1 MLYTVF
7 SISFAWCARPV
18 HVPGGSR
25 NSILES
31 SLSAWLSTCFL
42 ARALLRP
49 LSSTVVDTPY
59 RCSSYMW
66 KMHVFGS
73 KITLRTCS
81 EHGTFYMQKTK
92 IITIILLHTQARLVL
107 CVCVVHLAWTL
118 VCCSIGMYRT
128 CDEYHILLLTI
139 GISLLFQ
146 WIDWV
151 TRVRLCDDYDN
162 KPVVNRLEKNW
173 YNWESSGVR
182 NSCVYI
188 LYSIA

>member
-1 MLYTVF
+1 MCTF
-7 SISFAWCARPV
+7 CTCTW
-18 HVPGGSR
+18 GSR
-25 NSILES
+25 NSILDS

-81 EHGTFYMQKTK
+81 ERGTFYIQKTK

-107 CVCVVHLAWTL
+107 CVCCAPGLDTGASLDRHVLYMWWISYSTADHWYFIIISMNWL
-118 VCCSIGMYRT
+118 SHT
-128 CDEYHILLLTI
+128 CAFVWWL
-139 GISLLFQ
+139 
-146 WIDWV
+146 W
-151 TRVRLCDDYDN
+151 
-162 KPVVNRLEKNW
+162 
-173 YNWESSGVR
+173 
-182 NSCVYI
+182 
-188 LYSIA
+188 